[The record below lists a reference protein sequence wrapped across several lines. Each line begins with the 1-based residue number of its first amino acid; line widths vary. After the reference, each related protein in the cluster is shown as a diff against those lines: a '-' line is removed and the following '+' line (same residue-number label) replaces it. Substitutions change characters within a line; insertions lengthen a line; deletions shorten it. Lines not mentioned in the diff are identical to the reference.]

1 MFAPQ
6 SYCKGGAV
14 QAIPSI
20 AAFDYLNRYT
30 NAEIDAL
37 NTAALVSPPTAANL
51 ALFKFLT
58 QTAAQ
63 GSVGLA
69 RPRLATAHALLVAR
83 GLLTAARSAV
93 ILTP

>member
-1 MFAPQ
+1 VVSTA
-6 SYCKGGAV
+6 
-14 QAIPSI
+14 I
-20 AAFDYLNRYT
+20 AAFDYLNRIT

-37 NTAALVSPPTAANL
+37 NTTALPSPPTAASL

-63 GSVGLA
+63 GSVDLA
-69 RPRLATAHALLVAR
+69 GPRLATAHALLVAC
-83 GLLTAARSAV
+83 GLLTAARSAA